1 MMGRLAGHVGNYGF
15 FPECSGKALE
25 GDARK
30 SSGLVHVFEGL
41 LMMKFGKLTVEGLE
55 QGDLWD

>member
-1 MMGRLAGHVGNYGF
+1 MLETIDF
-15 FPECSGKALE
+15 FPEWNGKALE

-41 LMMKFGKLTVEGLE
+41 LMKFGRLTVEGLE
-55 QGDLWD
+55 QGDL